1 MLAALEQLLAQKFS
15 QLPLAA
21 RVVAYFV
28 LLFAFVYL
36 LMVPRFIDGQI
47 VAHGTDPGS
56 GLIPYRGGQ
65 IQTQI
70 AGRTYKFVAD
80 EEGYFSIPLVS
91 LVPHRIELQVLHADR
106 SEWFPVTFGAADA
119 WSSAAQR
126 IVVSDGKPFVH
137 LEQPEAP
144 LKRLAQA
151 MAAPIATAMAAEL
164 VVPRVGAAAAD
175 RNRVLAEVTG
185 VVARVTRRPGAA
197 ISPTTPFS
205 APGGPSY
212 VQRIEIVG
220 FLEHRYAVSI
230 PDEHWKAVANV
241 GELADYVTKRQA
253 LRSAYPKLRG
263 IARSWPEVQQALPEG
278 ERPVFIQ

>member
-15 QLPLAA
+15 QLPLAG

-36 LMVPRFIDGQI
+36 LLVPRFIDGQI

-80 EEGYFSIPLVS
+80 EDGYFSVPLVS
-91 LVPHRIELQVLHADR
+91 LLPHRIELQVLHADR
-106 SEWFPVTFGAADA
+106 SEWFPVTFGPVDA
-119 WSSAAQR
+119 WSNAAQR

-144 LKRLAQA
+144 LRRLAQA
-151 MAAPIATAMAAEL
+151 MAAPIAAAMAAEL
-164 VVPRVGAAAAD
+164 VVPRAGVAPVD
-175 RNRVLAEVTG
+175 RSRVLADVAAA
-185 VVARVTRRPGAA
+185 VARVMHRPGTSIAA
-197 ISPTTPFS
+197 TTPFS
-205 APGGPSY
+205 GPGGPSY

-220 FLEHRYAVSI
+220 YLEHRYEVSI

-253 LRSAYPKLRG
+253 LRRAYPKLRG